1 MDDKFKCSYH
11 SLVESLKRHQ
21 RAELVN
27 DYNENLIEELY
38 TDPYEGNSV
47 LNAMLNDQTT
57 LLIGRKGSGKST
69 IINRFQH
76 EIRKTKDKISL
87 YIDVRTIYS
96 KSKNSSEIIDENVFT
111 PEEQTRY
118 FIYQNF
124 ISKVI
129 EEIKEEI
136 SKNVFEKNKSFKQK
150 IMNLLK
156 DITPISEENFIT
168 ELDSILEKSINGSFK
183 DVTKIKN
190 LSRKCSHSETEI
202 DENTL
207 GVTLNSTSVISGK
220 ISKEDTS
227 LISEASKFSQIFKK
241 EFEIVDFA
249 EKIKKLLQKIEIK
262 KVFICLDDC
271 SELDQEALDMF
282 VRTIVAPLHN
292 DSNGF
297 FRFKISFY
305 PDRNTLPDIDRS
317 KIDTYMLDYYHLY
330 KSSGADKVEEQAI
343 SYVKRLIRQRIK
355 YYFNGN
361 AISDIESTL
370 FDTKFMSIDDYYKL
384 IFYIASSIP
393 RNIGK
398 VLFYAERKSI
408 SQGKPITKNIL
419 QESSEEQYENDI
431 RPILTKDEFFQYKSY
446 GENFKR
452 SQLLL
457 LMDKI
462 IEKAKENKQKIGT
475 SNSNIFKNYTTS
487 NAPSHYLFVKR
498 ENEPFL
504 STLEIN
510 FFITRISEQKDKG
523 DYKNNKFIS
532 NDITVYTI
540 HYGLCQK
547 ENIIYEEPNNRKYR
561 IERLF
566 DYNKLI
572 EEWTNN
578 SAIVRCEK
586 CGFEY
591 EISEWENIKE
601 FDCYCKNCKTLQS
614 CKLIR
619 VYQNKTED
627 RLKEKSQEE
636 ENKLKDEQL
645 RIIHSLYIE
654 NNLNEGLIASELDV
668 SQETIRAYLRED
680 RLLRQEGYIIKNDDK
695 TYNLTDKALKT
706 FYDDAKYSKNK
717 NYI

>member
-1 MDDKFKCSYH
+1 MHNKFKDNYH
-11 SLVESLKRHQ
+11 NLVESLKRHQ
-21 RAELVN
+21 RAELLN
-27 DYNENLIEELY
+27 DCDEDLIEELY

-76 EIRKTKDKISL
+76 EIRKAKNKISL

-96 KSKNSSEIIDENVFT
+96 KSKNSSEVSDENVFT
-111 PEEQTRY
+111 LEEQTRY
-118 FIYQNF
+118 SIYQNF
-124 ISKVI
+124 ISKII
-129 EEIKEEI
+129 EEIKDEI
-136 SKNVFEKNKSFKQK
+136 SKNIFEKNKSFKQK
-150 IMNLLK
+150 FINLFK
-156 DITPISEENFIT
+156 NKEPITEQDFIQ
-168 ELDSILEKSINGSFK
+168 ELDSILKKTINGNYKDITKIKTLSIDHNQSQSETDEKSIEVK
-183 DVTKIKN
+183 
-190 LSRKCSHSETEI
+190 LSATPAILGK
-202 DENTL
+202 TL
-207 GVTLNSTSVISGK
+207 
-220 ISKEDTS
+220 KEDTS
-227 LISEASKFSQIFKK
+227 LISDASKFSQILKK
-241 EFEIVDFA
+241 EFEIVNFA
-249 EKIKKLLQKIEIK
+249 EKIKKLLQKIEIRK
-262 KVFICLDDC
+262 IFICLDDC

-292 DSNGF
+292 DSDGF
-297 FRFKISFY
+297 FRFKIAFY
-305 PDRNTLPDIDRS
+305 PERNTLPDIDRS

-355 YYFNGN
+355 HYFNESN
-361 AISDIESTL
+361 VSDIESTL
-370 FDTKFMSIDDYYKL
+370 FDTKSMSIDDYYKL

-408 SQGKPITKNIL
+408 SQGKPITKTVL

-431 RPILTKDEFFQYKSY
+431 SPILTKDEFFQYKSY

-452 SQLLL
+452 SQLLS
-457 LMDKI
+457 LMNKI

-475 SNSNIFKNYTTS
+475 SNSNIFKDYTTS
-487 NAPSHYLFVKR
+487 NAPSHYLFIKR
-498 ENEPFL
+498 ENELFL

-532 NDITVYTI
+532 NDIIVYTI
-540 HYGLCQK
+540 NYGLCQK
-547 ENIIYEEPNNRKYR
+547 ENIIYDEPNNRKYR

-572 EEWTNN
+572 EEWVNN
-578 SAIVRCEK
+578 SAIVKCTK

-591 EISEWENIKE
+591 EMSEWETIKD
-601 FDCYCKNCKTLQS
+601 FNCLCRKCNTLQS
-614 CKLIR
+614 CELIMG
-619 VYQNKTED
+619 YKNKPNAF
-627 RLKEKSQEE
+627 KEEKIQKRGGLG
-636 ENKLKDEQL
+636 NEQL

-654 NNLNEGLIASELDV
+654 NNLSESLIASELDV

-680 RLLRQEGYIIKNDDK
+680 RILRKEAYVIKNDDK
-695 TYNLTDKALKT
+695 TYNLTDKART
-706 FYDDAKYSKNK
+706 FCNDVKYTTIK
-717 NYI
+717 

>member
-1 MDDKFKCSYH
+1 MDVEFKDSYH
-11 SLVESLKRHQ
+11 NLVESLKRHQ
-21 RAELVN
+21 RAELLN
-27 DYNENLIEELY
+27 DDNENLIEELY

-76 EIRKTKDKISL
+76 EIRKTENKISL

-96 KSKNSSEIIDENVFT
+96 KSKNSSEITDENVFT
-111 PEEQTRY
+111 LEEQIRY
-118 FIYQNF
+118 SIYQNF
-124 ISKVI
+124 ILKII
-129 EEIKEEI
+129 EEIKDEI
-136 SKNVFEKNKSFKQK
+136 SKNIFEKNKSFKQK
-150 IMNLLK
+150 IRNLLK
-156 DITPISEENFIT
+156 DITSVSEENFIT
-168 ELDSILEKSINGSFK
+168 ELDSILEKSIDGNFK
-183 DVTKIKN
+183 DITKIKT
-190 LSRKCSHSETEI
+190 LSLKCSHSETETDGNI
-202 DENTL
+202 LDATL
-207 GVTLNSTSVISGK
+207 SFTPAISGK

-227 LISEASKFSQIFKK
+227 LISEASKFSQFLKK

-249 EKIKKLLQKIEIK
+249 EKIKKLLKKIGII

-292 DSNGF
+292 DSDGF
-297 FRFKISFY
+297 FRFKIAFY
-305 PDRNTLPDIDRS
+305 PERNTLPDIDRS

-343 SYVKRLIRQRIK
+343 SYVKRLIRQRVK

-361 AISDIESTL
+361 NISDIESTL
-370 FDTKFMSIDDYYKL
+370 FDTKSMSIDDYYKL

-408 SQGKPITKNIL
+408 SQGKPITKNVL

-431 RPILTKDEFFQYKSY
+431 SPILTKDEFFQYKSY

-457 LMDKI
+457 LMEKI
-462 IEKAKENKQKIGT
+462 IEKAKENKQKIGA

-498 ENEPFL
+498 ENAQFL

-523 DYKNNKFIS
+523 DYKNTKFIS
-532 NDITVYTI
+532 NDIIVYTI

-572 EEWTNN
+572 EEWVNN
-578 SAIVRCEK
+578 SAIVKCKK
-586 CGFEY
+586 CGSEY
-591 EISEWENIKE
+591 EISEWETIKE
-601 FDCYCKNCKTLQS
+601 FDCYCRKCKTLQS
-614 CKLIR
+614 CEIIR
-619 VYQNKTED
+619 VYQNKNEDSQEKKLQEED
-627 RLKEKSQEE
+627 RLR
-636 ENKLKDEQL
+636 DEQL

-654 NNLNEGLIASELDV
+654 NNLSESLIASELDV

-680 RLLRQEGYIIKNDDK
+680 RLLRKEGYVTKNDDK
-695 TYNLTDKALKT
+695 TYNLTDKALNF
-706 FYDDAKYSKNK
+706 FYNDAKQTINK
-717 NYI
+717 DFK